1 MEQTSVP
8 VPDVSVMDVA
18 LEEEAM
24 EIVSSFAGCFLPSVF
39 DDGGNARLGILDNVD
54 VFEFSFVALLFDFS
68 FFFLLQMKMITF
80 IIENAIW
87 CFDNEL
93 KY

>member
-24 EIVSSFAGCFLPSVF
+24 ERVSSFAGCFLLSVV
-39 DDGGNARLGILDNVD
+39 DDGGNARLGILDNAD

-68 FFFLLQMKMITF
+68 FFFLL
-80 IIENAIW
+80 
-87 CFDNEL
+87 
-93 KY
+93 